1 MALILTNVMSYYL
14 GSHYIY
20 MAADV
25 SSEGK
30 ESSWYPHSINV
41 RKGYFEQVEY
51 ASALL
56 EGLHRFYS
64 NDDNDL
70 WFESFMRTKEYEVI
84 DSLNGGDWED
94 FYYYETPQLED
105 WFCTYGTIEEPSEKY
120 KNYIN
125 SLKAKS
131 YESKH

>member
-1 MALILTNVMSYYL
+1 
-14 GSHYIY
+14 

-25 SSEGK
+25 STTGE
-30 ESSWYPHSINV
+30 ESSWYPHAIDV

-105 WFCTYGTIEEPSEKY
+105 WFCTYGTIEEPSENY
-120 KNYIN
+120 KKHIN
-125 SLKAKS
+125 SLKTKS
-131 YESKH
+131 YESKR

>member
-14 GSHYIY
+14 GSHYIC

-25 SSEGK
+25 SADGK
-30 ESSWYPHSINV
+30 QSIRYPYAINV

-51 ASALL
+51 SSALL

-84 DSLNGGDWED
+84 DSLNGGDWEE
-94 FYYYETPQLED
+94 FYNYTTPKLED

-120 KNYIN
+120 KDFIN
-125 SLKAKS
+125 SLKTKN
-131 YESKH
+131 YESKR